1 MKNIG
6 VFGVGGVGGYFGGKI
21 AQTINLGRSDNKIYF
36 IARGEHL
43 EKIRKNGLILNTP
56 ESEGTVCRP
65 ALATDTVEEIPPID
79 LYLMAVKSYDL
90 ENAVKQISKNIR
102 DNTVLIPL
110 LNGVDI
116 YERIRD
122 LLSSGIVLPACVY
135 VGTHIEK
142 PGMVTQAGGEGKIL
156 MGRDPQHPDYDPEE
170 VINIFMESDIRN
182 TWYEDVNPHIWE
194 KYVFI
199 AAYGLITAYSSKT
212 LGEVAADS
220 DLFKMVKNIMKEIE
234 LIARAKGVA
243 LSDDIVDTSAQKA
256 SHFPSET
263 KTSYQRDVET
273 KGIKNEGDLF
283 GGTII
288 RMGSAL
294 GIPTPITGEIYSTI
308 QSRLTQ

>member
-21 AQTINLGRSDNKIYF
+21 AQAINLGRTDKKIYF

-43 EKIRKNGLILNTP
+43 EKIRKDGLLLNTV
-56 ESEGTVCRP
+56 ESEGIVCRP
-65 ALATDTVEEIPPID
+65 AGATDDVEEIPPID
-79 LYLMAVKSYDL
+79 LYLVAVKSYDL
-90 ENAVKQISKNIR
+90 DNAVKQISRNFR
-102 DNTVLIPL
+102 DRTVLIPL

-116 YERIRD
+116 YERIRNH
-122 LLSSGIVLPACVY
+122 LSSCIVLPACVY

-142 PGMVTQAGGEGKIL
+142 PGMVTQAGGEGRIL
-156 MGRDPQHPDYDPEE
+156 MGSDPRHPEYDPEE
-170 VINIFMESDIRN
+170 IITIFKQSGIRN

-212 LGEVAADS
+212 LGEVAADR
-220 DLFKMVKNIMKEIE
+220 DLFTTVKKIMKEIA

-243 LSDDIVDTSAQKA
+243 LSDDIVERSAQKA
-256 SHFPSET
+256 SQFPMET
-263 KTSYQRDVET
+263 KTSYQRDVEA

-288 RMGSAL
+288 RMGRES
-294 GIPTPITGEIYSTI
+294 GIPTPITDEIYSTI
-308 QSRLTQ
+308 QNRLTQ